1 MLNIRTRL
9 FFFPFLQDAAGAI
22 LKKASLAL
30 GLRSRSKTGSSKRLL
45 LRNLVFFL
53 DMSSLVTSLGIH
65 ILTSAFLNP
74 PPLYYDSVRV
84 ADRLIYFS

>member
-45 LRNLVFFL
+45 LRNLVFL

-65 ILTSAFLNP
+65 ILTSAFLD